1 MVIPRKICG
10 YSKDHLLSSS
20 DYGLVLSLNLVLNFC
35 LRPYTLVSAGGAH
48 HLYVSALARPP
59 AGLFDVRAGRSGR
72 DLAKRHSQK
81 RIYGTRAGLT
91 GKRQPPAHERGRDP
105 G

>member
-20 DYGLVLSLNLVLNFC
+20 DYGLVLSINLVLNFC

-59 AGLFDVRAGRSGR
+59 AVRWLGSSERR
-72 DLAKRHSQK
+72 FRLAKWS
-81 RIYGTRAGLT
+81 LC
-91 GKRQPPAHERGRDP
+91 RG
-105 G
+105 